1 MKKIVFFLVLIL
13 LPTMTYAE
21 KIEKDGI
28 WYNIYDYFDFA
39 EVTFGTS
46 KYFGV
51 ITIPATI
58 ENEGKNYSVT
68 SIGDN
73 AFADCP
79 NLISVKIPNCI
90 TSIGNQSFS
99 GCGKL
104 ENVEIPNSVEIIG
117 ALSFSNC
124 SGIKKIEIPNSV
136 KTVGDGIFSGCKELT
151 SIVLSENIT
160 QISNSM
166 FSDCVSLNSITLPD
180 NVVSIAGNAF
190 KNCVQLSDISIPNN
204 VTSIDFHAFDGCTS
218 LSTIIIPKN
227 VINIGPDPFAGC
239 SNLVSVVFEDGD
251 KDLNVFSTS
260 SNTLFPTSPIKE
272 LYLGRNITYQ
282 VPYTPFKGLKTLESL
297 TIGKEVTSIQA
308 YEFSGCD
315 NLSSLVI
322 PNSVK
327 KIETSAFSGHL
338 TSIIIEDGNTELFM
352 NAGAL
357 SNNSLQTL
365 YLGRNISCY
374 NSEYEPFRGDENL
387 KEVTVGSNVTSINKC
402 AFYDCKE
409 LTTFNIGKN
418 VTSIGEG
425 AFWNCSKMSSLYIP
439 ASVVTI
445 GSGAFSGCDQLNII
459 KIEDLETW
467 CNISNPVNGISN
479 RPQSYKLFIKDEE
492 IKNLYIPQSVKKIS
506 KDAFNGCTSITSV
519 IIPEGVEVLEND
531 AFSGCE
537 NITKVTIPS
546 TMNSW
551 GQRIFNGC
559 TNLTDVYC
567 YMNNIAPTS
576 SNMFAKTNVENGTLY
591 VPQNVVEEY
600 KATSGWN
607 SFGSIVGLQE
617 NDTHINDINNIA
629 NPYMWYSLDGTRTM
643 EKPTRR
649 GIYIQEGKEGTR
661 TKVIM
666 H

>member
-1 MKKIVFFLVLIL
+1 
-13 LPTMTYAE
+13 MTYAK

-46 KYFGV
+46 KYFGA
-51 ITIPATI
+51 ITIPSTI
-58 ENEGKNYSVT
+58 ENEGRTYSVT

-90 TSIGNQSFS
+90 TTIGHQSFS
-99 GCGKL
+99 GCEKL

-136 KTVGDGIFSGCKELT
+136 KTIGDGTFSGCKELT
-151 SIVLSENIT
+151 SIILSESIT
-160 QISNSM
+160 RISNSM
-166 FSDCVSLNSITLPD
+166 FSDCASLGSITIPD
-180 NVVSIAGNAF
+180 DVVSIAGYAF
-190 KNCVQLSDISIPNN
+190 KNCVQLSEISIPNN
-204 VTSIDFHAFDGCTS
+204 VTSIDFQAFDGCTS
-218 LSTIIIPKN
+218 LSSIIIPKN
-227 VINIGPDPFAGC
+227 VINIGPDPFSGC

-251 KDLNVFSTS
+251 KDLNV
-260 SNTLFPTSPIKE
+260 SNTLFPASPIKE
-272 LYLGRNITYQ
+272 VYLGRNITYK
-282 VPYTPFKGLKTLESL
+282 VPHSPFNGMKTLESL

-308 YEFSGCD
+308 NEFSGCD
-315 NLSSLVI
+315 NLTSLVI
-322 PNSVK
+322 PNNVK
-327 KIETSAFSGHL
+327 RVDTSAISAYL
-338 TSIIIEDGNTELFM
+338 TSLIIEDGNTPLVM
-352 NAGAL
+352 NSDAL
-357 SNNSLQTL
+357 NSYSLQTL
-365 YLGRNISCY
+365 YLGRDISCY
-374 NSEYEPFRGDENL
+374 NSNYEPFRNSVAL
-387 KEVTVGSNVTSINKC
+387 IEVTMGDNVTSINKR

-418 VTSIGEG
+418 VTSIGEE
-425 AFWNCSKMSSLYIP
+425 AFGNCSKMSSLYIP

-445 GSGAFSGCDQLNII
+445 GSGAFYGCDQLNMI

-467 CNISNPVNGISN
+467 CNISDPVNGISN

-492 IKNLYIPQSVKKIS
+492 IKDLYIPQSVKIIS

-519 IIPEGVEVLEND
+519 IIPEGVEIMENEV
-531 AFSGCE
+531 FVGCE
-537 NITKVTIPS
+537 NLTKVVIPS

-551 GQRIFNGC
+551 GHSVFYRC

-567 YMNNIAPTS
+567 YMNNIVPTS
-576 SNMFAKTNVENGTLY
+576 SNMFAKTNVENGTLH
-591 VPQNVVEEY
+591 VPQNVIDDY
-600 KATSGWN
+600 KATSVWN

-617 NDTHINDINNIA
+617 NDTHVEDINNIT
-629 NPYMWYSLDGTRTM
+629 NPFMWYSLDGTRTM

-649 GIYIQEGKEGTR
+649 GIYIQEEKGGTR
-661 TKVIM
+661 TKVLL